1 MQNRKLSSK
10 QLLHPAVANRHGFT
24 YMLALVIIMISGIML
39 GMAGQSWQQVI
50 KREKEAELI
59 FRGTQIR
66 DAITRWYKAPRAQQV
81 STPLNELKDLLE
93 DPRSLTKARYLR
105 RLYKDPVTGGDW
117 GIIRDSNKGIIGV
130 YSQSIDKPLKTGGFP
145 DDMADFADK
154 TRYSDW
160 KFIYTTQTQSATPAK
175 TVVR

>member
-1 MQNRKLSSK
+1 MQKNGHIQEKL
-10 QLLHPAVANRHGFT
+10 QHIPVANQRGFT
-24 YMLALVIIMISGIML
+24 YMLALVIIMISGIMM
-39 GMAGQSWQQVI
+39 GMIGQTWQTAI

-81 STPLNELKDLLE
+81 ATPLNDLKDLLE

-105 RLYKDPVTGGDW
+105 KLYKDPVTGGDW

-130 YSQSIDKPLKTGGFP
+130 FSQSSDKPLKTGGFP
-145 DDMADFADK
+145 DELADFADK

-160 KFIYTTQTQSATPAK
+160 KFIYTAQSAAPAR